1 MPTRNAHKAA
11 RLAAIYL
18 LIRNGELDLD
28 ATSQSELA
36 RRFGEINRSTILKDL
51 RALPDVARLVDAYIE
66 AYHAD
71 EAAGIRE

>member
-18 LIRNGELDLD
+18 LVRNGELDL
-28 ATSQSELA
+28 AAISQSELA

-51 RALPDVARLVDAYIE
+51 RALPDVAHLVNTYIE
-66 AYHAD
+66 TWRAD
-71 EAAGIRE
+71 EAAGIGK

>member
-18 LIRNGELDLD
+18 LVRAGELDLD
-28 ATSQSELA
+28 AMSQSELA

-51 RALPDVARLVDAYIE
+51 RQLPTVASLVDTYIE
-66 AYHAD
+66 TWRAD
-71 EAAGIRE
+71 EAAAIGQ